1 MERSQ
6 FENILD
12 FAIEREW
19 ESVRFYH
26 RLLQEAPSLAMMEAI
41 RGVELVER
49 QHINTLEQFRKAGF
63 KSQAIPSVDNI
74 QLGEYYVTA
83 VENQN
88 YCNMLMTA
96 IQREELSHKLYK
108 ALAET
113 SRDPE
118 VADLFEKLASEETQH
133 KSYFE
138 SLYDSEV
145 LKEN

>member
-1 MERSQ
+1 
-6 FENILD
+6 
-12 FAIEREW
+12 
-19 ESVRFYH
+19 
-26 RLLQEAPSLAMMEAI
+26 MMEAI
-41 RGVELVER
+41 RGIELMER

-74 QLGEYYVTA
+74 QLGEYYVPA

-88 YCNMLMTA
+88 YRNMLMTA